1 MAVLSNLNWWTSVF
15 GSGTKNW
22 FRLGLAFPGQRGARI
37 AESGQEV
44 YILSRNQPVRTDW
57 LIIQERNCGKH
68 GHSQERLFKSKNLEG
83 ERGQTAQSSRI
94 TGL

>member
-1 MAVLSNLNWWTSVF
+1 MVALIP
-15 GSGTKNW
+15 KNW

-44 YILSRNQPVRTDW
+44 YILSRDHQLVRTDW

-83 ERGQTAQSSRI
+83 EKGQTAQSSCL
-94 TGL
+94 TGP